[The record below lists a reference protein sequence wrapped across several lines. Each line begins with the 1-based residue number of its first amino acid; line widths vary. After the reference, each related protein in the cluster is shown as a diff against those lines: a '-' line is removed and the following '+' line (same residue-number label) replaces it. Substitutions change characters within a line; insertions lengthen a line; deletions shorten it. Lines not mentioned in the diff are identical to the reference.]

1 MQPKYKIVHSYPV
14 DMMDAWEGHKG
25 TVEDLA
31 LQKKHVLPDSLTVT
45 IFAKHAEGMKNAQL
59 DIDETTLVFK
69 YPELYYLD
77 LNLKYKVDQDNGSAK
92 FDKTKKT
99 LTIKLPVVGSTND
112 SQKVL
117 DEHFRDFLE
126 KEKEKKDV
134 LKKLEM
140 SKLEEEM
147 EKRSMRKLPGEG
159 EKEDQENGGDN
170 TNQEE

>member
-1 MQPKYKIVHSYPV
+1 
-14 DMMDAWEGHKG
+14 MMDAWEGHKG